1 MESSSQ
7 LQNKIDDIKKRID
20 ILNQQ
25 LGRNYTAPKIKMPE
39 QKSIDKKQ
47 NQSVEKNKKEQEMM
61 KLKAKL
67 MGVKK

>member
-25 LGRNYTAPKIKMPE
+25 LGRNYTAPEMPE

-47 NQSVEKNKKEQEMM
+47 NHSVEKNKKEQEMM